1 LSCLE
6 TLVKLWLVVAI
17 LDPEINDLSGDS
29 RICKIESGSG
39 IELDILGRNV
49 FAFVEELA
57 VNIEGFDC
65 ETSGLR
71 NAVLLFISTVRGG
84 GRDIRA
90 HIETGVT
97 WLTAVPAQHRPLPL
111 FREHALLQMFGEVL
125 LDDESSLHNTLR
137 SSMRA

>member
-49 FAFVEELA
+49 FAF
-57 VNIEGFDC
+57 EGFDC

-125 LDDESSLHNTLR
+125 LDDESALHNTLR